1 MPAAGRACST
11 WEVYASPIPDNERV
25 HDLEGAPGAPHPH
38 AKMAAEDDGRPRLAF
53 IGAGRVGDALAVAF
67 ARAGWRVTAVASR
80 DEGRRAR
87 FAALVPGARAF
98 AEPQAVLDDA
108 DLVFLTVPDD
118 AIAGVAASLHLY
130 SGQGL
135 VHTSGALPASV
146 LSVAMAAGTSAG
158 GFHPLVAFADHDQ
171 ALVDLAGSTVA
182 VEGDESLLPLLA
194 ELAESIGARPVTLP
208 EGGKTAYHAAAMM
221 AAGGLVGLL
230 DAIASVAQA
239 AGLDERM
246 AIAVYAPLARQAL
259 ANAERMGI
267 DGALTGPL
275 LRGDIGTLRGHLEAL
290 AQHAPSAVA
299 LYVEVARREVAI
311 ARRRGELTEDH
322 AAQIERLLAAANR

>member
-1 MPAAGRACST
+1 M
-11 WEVYASPIPDNERV
+11 
-25 HDLEGAPGAPHPH
+25 
-38 AKMAAEDDGRPRLAF
+38 
-53 IGAGRVGDALAVAF
+53 LAVAF

-87 FAALVPGARAF
+87 IRGLVPGARAF

-118 AIAGVAASLHLY
+118 AIGEVAASLHLY
-130 SGQGL
+130 SGQAL
-135 VHTSGALPASV
+135 VHTSGALSASI
-146 LSVAMAAGTSAG
+146 LAPAMAAGTSAG
-158 GFHPLVAFADHDQ
+158 SFHPLVAFADHDQ
-171 ALVDLAGSTVA
+171 ALADLAGSTVA
-182 VEGDESLLPLLA
+182 VEGDDSLMPLLG

-239 AGLDERM
+239 AGLDERT
-246 AIAVYAPLARQAL
+246 AVAVYAPLARQAL

-267 DGALTGPL
+267 DSALTGPL
-275 LRGDIGTLRGHLEAL
+275 LRGDVGTLRGHLAML
-290 AQHAPSAVA
+290 TQHAPGAVP

-311 ARRRGELTEDH
+311 ARRRGELDEGL
-322 AAQIERLLAAANR
+322 AAEIERLLSAADP